1 MGAGKAMKNHL
12 LSIKMN
18 LDTGEVLEEKLV
30 PCQPYEDPLPLFA
43 KVLAPEIL
51 PERDKKDAEKA
62 V

>member
-18 LDTGEVLEEKLV
+18 LDTGEVLEKKLV

-43 KVLAPEIL
+43 KALAPEIL
-51 PERDKKDAEKA
+51 PERYKKDAEKA

>member
-43 KVLAPEIL
+43 KALAPEIL
-51 PERDKKDAEKA
+51 PEKFEKDAEKA